1 MWSDAYRSLMEAD
14 EAAGLGADDL
24 ERLATAAY
32 MLGHEVEHIAAL
44 ERAHEAHVA
53 TGQPARAARCAFWL
67 TLAQLLRGQ
76 LGPATG
82 WLGRGERL
90 VARIGEDCVERGYLL
105 VPQILMH
112 HHGGDRPAA
121 LATATAAGEIAERFG
136 EADLHALAGVEH
148 GRCLLLLGRID
159 DGLRMLDE
167 AMVGAARGALSPIVT
182 GLVYCN
188 VIDGCQSVYELR
200 RAQEWTAALTHWCEQ
215 QRDMVAFTGRCLVHR
230 AEILQL
236 HGAWDD
242 ALREAERAGTRPGR
256 AAGQA
261 HYRRGELHRLHGDF
275 SRAEDAYRDASR
287 NGSEPQPGLALLRRD
302 QGDTDA
308 AAAAIRRALAE
319 AVEPIDRIR
328 LLPAGVEIMLAAGDL
343 ESASEMCE
351 ELERLAP
358 AFASTLLDALVG
370 HARGAVDLAAGDA
383 RGALTAL
390 RAASRAWQELGVPYE
405 AARVRVLLGRACR
418 ELGDADSAMLEL
430 EAARD
435 TFAGLAATPDVSRVE
450 ALLERA
456 DERHGLTARELEVLR
471 FVAAGETNKAIA
483 ARLVLSERTVD
494 RHVSNIFAKLGASS
508 RTAATA
514 YAYRNGLV

>member
-1 MWSDAYRSLMEAD
+1 MWSDAYRSLRQTD
-14 EAAGLGADDL
+14 EASGLDAADL

-32 MLGHEVEHIAAL
+32 MLGREEEHIAAL
-44 ERAHEAHVA
+44 ERAHQAHIDA
-53 TGQPARAARCAFWL
+53 GQTARAARCAFWL
-67 TLAQLLRGQ
+67 TIALLLRGQ

-90 VARIGEDCVERGYLL
+90 VARIDEDCVERGYLL
-105 VPQILMH
+105 VPQILIH
-112 HHGGDRPAA
+112 HIGGDRPAA
-121 LATATAAGEIAERFG
+121 LATAAAAGEIAERFG

-148 GRCLLLLGRID
+148 GRCLLLQGRIA

-167 AMVGAARGALSPIVT
+167 AMVGAAGGELSPIVT

-200 RAQEWTAALTHWCEQ
+200 RAQEWTAALTHWCEE

-261 HYRRGELHRLHGDF
+261 HYRCGEVHRLHGDLV
-275 SRAEDAYRDASR
+275 RAEDAYRDASR
-287 NGSEPQPGLALLRRD
+287 GGCEPQPGLALLRRD
-302 QGDTDA
+302 QGDTA
-308 AAAAIRRALAE
+308 AAAGAIRRAIAE
-319 AVEPIDRIR
+319 AVEPINRLR

-343 ESASEMCE
+343 EAASALCE
-351 ELERLAP
+351 ELEGLAP
-358 AFASTLLDALVG
+358 AYASTLLAALVG
-370 HARGAVDLAAGDA
+370 EARGAVDLAAGDP
-383 RGALTAL
+383 RVALTAL
-390 RAASRAWQELGVPYE
+390 RAASRAWQELDAPYE
-405 AARVRVLLGRACR
+405 AARVRVLLGQACR
-418 ELGDADSAMLEL
+418 ELGDADSAQLEL
-430 EAARD
+430 ESARETFVALDAA
-435 TFAGLAATPDVSRVE
+435 PDVRRVD
-450 ALLERA
+450 ALLGRA
-456 DERHGLTARELEVLR
+456 AAGHGLTARELEVLR
-471 FVAAGETNKAIA
+471 LVASGETNKAIA

-494 RHVSNIFAKLGASS
+494 RHVSNIFAKLGTSS

-514 YAYRNGLV
+514 HAYRHGLV